1 LNRLW
6 VRFSLAFGC
15 VVLIGA
21 TAIIGIG
28 LVLFRASVTQSP
40 GKELMPAPTGIITE
54 LTTYYRE
61 HQGWQDVDIFLK
73 GAASVF
79 PTDPGFI
86 LALDDADSEEVYA
99 SQPRVKGY
107 FLQSYPIEIDGQVR
121 GTLSVFFVRNDFWIT
136 VLARLREFLVL
147 VGVVGG
153 VVGIIFGV
161 HMSRRIAAPLERL
174 AAAAQAIGRRDLRQR
189 VDLKGSREIVAV
201 ATAFNDMAAALE
213 KAESLRRN
221 LVADVAHEL
230 RTPLSVLQ
238 GNLLAILDG
247 VYPLNAAEIAGLYN
261 QTDVL
266 NRLVND
272 LHDLSLADARQLP
285 LKMQETDVAQLLNNV
300 VTAFAPT
307 AEAASVQLE
316 LDIAPELPCVLLDPL
331 RLTQVLDN
339 LLGNALRHTPAGG
352 MVSLRANVAEDHLQ
366 LMVKDTGEGISEE
379 HLPHVF
385 DRFYRTNRGR
395 SRATGGAGLGLAIVR
410 AIVETHGGQVIVGS
424 DGIPGHGTT
433 FTARFPLKR
442 A

>member
-1 LNRLW
+1 VNRLW

-21 TAIIGIG
+21 AAIIGIG
-28 LVLFRASVTQSP
+28 VLLFRASVTQPP
-40 GKELMPAPTGIITE
+40 GKDLMPAPSGVVTE
-54 LTTYYRE
+54 LTAYYQE
-61 HQGWQDVDIFLK
+61 HQGWQGVDVFLR

-86 LALDDADSEEVYA
+86 LALSDADSDNVYA
-99 SQPRVKGY
+99 SHPRVKGY
-107 FLQSYPIEIDGQVR
+107 FLQSYPIEFDGQVR
-121 GTLSVFFVRNDFWIT
+121 GTLSVFLVRNDFWIT
-136 VLARLREFLVL
+136 VLARLREFLIL
-147 VGVVGG
+147 VGIVGG
-153 VVGIIFGV
+153 AVGIIFGV
-161 HMSRRIAAPLERL
+161 HMSRSLTAPLERL

-201 ATAFNDMAAALE
+201 ATAFNEMAEGLE

-247 VYPLNAAEIAGLYN
+247 VYPLDTAEIAGLYN

-285 LKMQETDVAQLLNNV
+285 LKMQETDVSQLLNNV
-300 VTAFAPT
+300 VAAFGPT
-307 AEAASVQLE
+307 AEAASVHLE
-316 LDIAPELPCVLLDPL
+316 LDIAPDLPCAVLDPL

-352 MVSLRANVAEDHLQ
+352 MVSLRASVCDAHLQ
-366 LMVKDTGEGISEE
+366 LMVKDTGEGITTE

-385 DRFYRTNRGR
+385 ERFYRTNRGR
-395 SRATGGAGLGLAIVR
+395 SRATGGVGLGLAIVR
-410 AIVETHGGQVIVGS
+410 AIVESHGGQVTVAS
-424 DGIPGHGTT
+424 DGIAGRGTT
-433 FTARFPLKR
+433 FTARFPLKHI
-442 A
+442 

>member
-1 LNRLW
+1 
-6 VRFSLAFGC
+6 
-15 VVLIGA
+15 
-21 TAIIGIG
+21 
-28 LVLFRASVTQSP
+28 
-40 GKELMPAPTGIITE
+40 
-54 LTTYYRE
+54 
-61 HQGWQDVDIFLK
+61 
-73 GAASVF
+73 
-79 PTDPGFI
+79 
-86 LALDDADSEEVYA
+86 
-99 SQPRVKGY
+99 
-107 FLQSYPIEIDGQVR
+107 
-121 GTLSVFFVRNDFWIT
+121 LSVFFVRNDFWIT

-153 VVGIIFGV
+153 GVGIIFGV

-285 LKMQETDVAQLLNNV
+285 LKVQETDVSELLNNV

-307 AEAASVQLE
+307 AEAASVDLE
-316 LDIAPELPCVLLDPL
+316 LDIAPDLPCVLLDPL

-352 MVSLRANVAEDHLQ
+352 MVSLRADVVDAHLQ
-366 LMVKDTGEGISEE
+366 LMVKDTGEGIAAE

-410 AIVETHGGQVIVGS
+410 AIVETHGGQVTVGS
-424 DGIPGHGTT
+424 DGIPDQGTT
-433 FTARFPLKR
+433 FTARFPLKH